1 MKPQKQSKKRT
12 QPIRVEAAWPR
23 DDPEDLDFPYSSAS
37 SSSDEDSTQSGDEA
51 LAAELC
57 VIIADENAAKA
68 KRAEARKAAEA
79 KKDAEAEKAAEAK
92 KAAGAKKTV
101 DAKKAARAK
110 KAAEA
115 KEAAEDEDTT
125 KDDEE
130 DDEDEDEEAAAEEER
145 NGTGE
150 ARCACSSRTDLPPMK
165 SPRTQGWKLC
175 SRMSKLAYCRSELPS
190 SELPT
195 QRPGQASS
203 KVLSTALRELG
214 EKQLILIERR
224 S

>member
-1 MKPQKQSKKRT
+1 MKPQKQSKKRA

-68 KRAEARKAAEA
+68 KRAEARKAAE
-79 KKDAEAEKAAEAK
+79 
-92 KAAGAKKTV
+92 
-101 DAKKAARAK
+101 AKKAARAK

>member
-1 MKPQKQSKKRT
+1 MKPQKQSKKRA

-79 KKDAEAEKAAEAK
+79 KKDAEAEKAAK
-92 KAAGAKKTV
+92 
-101 DAKKAARAK
+101 
-110 KAAEA
+110 A